1 MLELHAG
8 IQNPNFNNTDNDSHR
23 CKSFNEAAYEKA
35 KSMAS

>member
-8 IQNPNFNNTDNDSHR
+8 IPNPDFKKTDNDTHR